1 MITSSDVCFQWEQRE
16 RMIVIHGYYLERE
29 HVEYLVGVLDEMVI
43 HSYDCCLSDTRI
55 VETVLDC
62 YDKEYTVVE
71 CARYLERSNSFLGEY
86 I

>member
-1 MITSSDVCFQWEQRE
+1 MITSSDIRFQWQNRG
-16 RMIVIHGYYLERE
+16 RMIVVNGYYLEEE

-43 HSYDCCLSDTRI
+43 HSYDCCLSDSRI

-71 CARYLERSNSFLGEY
+71 CARYLERSNSFLREY
-86 I
+86 T